1 MDFIIKAII
10 LNNTPINQP
19 TKREDE
25 EEKEE
30 EGAAIILNNNS
41 INQPTRCD
49 N

>member
-10 LNNTPINQP
+10 LNNNPINQP
-19 TKREDE
+19 NRRDE
-25 EEKEE
+25 EE
-30 EGAAIILNNNS
+30 EGATIILNNNL